1 MITGDILRD
10 AVISAANNLSNHRK
24 AVDDLNVFPV
34 PDGDTGTNMSMTIG
48 NAVRELEKLSGAT
61 AGKVASVNA
70 SALLRG
76 ARGNSGVI
84 TSLLFRGFAK
94 GIGDAETVSAENFKN
109 AFAMGVEAA
118 YKAVMKPTE
127 GTILTVARVASEYAD
142 KAYKAG
148 KDELGVF
155 EDSIE
160 GAKVALA
167 ETPELLPALKKAGVV
182 DAGGQGFVLILEG
195 MLSVFKDG
203 VIIKANSAAVEVKED
218 EEEASRNAAGEFETE
233 ITFTYCTEFIVNRA
247 EECEKQ
253 PCELRAF
260 LETIGDCVV
269 VVDDDE
275 IIKVHVHTDHPG
287 NAIENALTFGSLVH
301 LKIENMRDQHE
312 KAKHDAEIAKK
323 KPVKNAERTETFTP
337 VKPTKPVGFV
347 SVCAGDGLEEL
358 FKDLGVDVIVSGG
371 QTMNPSTDDILKAI
385 ESTPAETVFVLP
397 NNKNIIMAAEQAI
410 PISTRKVIVIHTR
423 TIPQGIGAML
433 AFDPDADDNANAIE
447 MQNAISRITTGQITF
462 AARDA
467 DFDGFKIKQGELMAL
482 LGGKVTFVDTD
493 LEKTVLKLLK
503 KMVKPDSEFITV
515 IYGSD
520 VTEAQAAEIEGKI
533 QARFGQKAEI
543 TMINGGQPIYYY
555 ILSVE

>member
-1 MITGDILRD
+1 M
-10 AVISAANNLSNHRK
+10 
-24 AVDDLNVFPV
+24 
-34 PDGDTGTNMSMTIG
+34 
-48 NAVRELEKLSGAT
+48 
-61 AGKVASVNA
+61 
-70 SALLRG
+70 
-76 ARGNSGVI
+76 
-84 TSLLFRGFAK
+84 
-94 GIGDAETVSAENFKN
+94 
-109 AFAMGVEAA
+109 
-118 YKAVMKPTE
+118 
-127 GTILTVARVASEYAD
+127 
-142 KAYKAG
+142 
-148 KDELGVF
+148 
-155 EDSIE
+155 
-160 GAKVALA
+160 
-167 ETPELLPALKKAGVV
+167 
-182 DAGGQGFVLILEG
+182 
-195 MLSVFKDG
+195 
-203 VIIKANSAAVEVKED
+203 
-218 EEEASRNAAGEFETE
+218 
-233 ITFTYCTEFIVNRA
+233 
-247 EECEKQ
+247 
-253 PCELRAF
+253 
-260 LETIGDCVV
+260 
-269 VVDDDE
+269 
-275 IIKVHVHTDHPG
+275 
-287 NAIENALTFGSLVH
+287 
-301 LKIENMRDQHE
+301 
-312 KAKHDAEIAKK
+312 
-323 KPVKNAERTETFTP
+323 
-337 VKPTKPVGFV
+337 
-347 SVCAGDGLEEL
+347 EEL

-493 LEKTVLKLLK
+493 LEKTVLKLLI